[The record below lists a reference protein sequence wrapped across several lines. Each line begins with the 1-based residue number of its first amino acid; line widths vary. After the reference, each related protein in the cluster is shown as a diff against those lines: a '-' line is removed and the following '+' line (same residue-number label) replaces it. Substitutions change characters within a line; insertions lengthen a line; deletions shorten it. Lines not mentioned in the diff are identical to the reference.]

1 MSEESEL
8 SLAQRVH
15 LAQRDLKSFLKTPI
29 IAIGIGIVLIGIV
42 IPITLDTR
50 NFLDTFG
57 YFEERLNSADG
68 PSCIL
73 EDFSGDEADFPS
85 QVLVIEGLGA
95 DKAGIKS
102 GDFITS
108 VNGVPISSTGD
119 VLNWQN
125 LVPGIKPGDNVDV
138 GILRDEVPLSFNVKT
153 TELTDDPTK
162 PMIGIN
168 TASSCTF
175 YFILNEGVV
184 FSQADLYF
192 VYNNLDII
200 LLTNGIFGIV
210 LIYFAFSLFG
220 KLKRLRSEV
229 IHWED
234 AYLDQNYL
242 LTFETNSPQG
252 STDGEKIFN
261 MAQTV
266 FPELRKSNGK
276 PEKWKGKVVT
286 KDGYEFDCFQPTNVK
301 KDEDKEILVVK
312 HFGDSEITAEK
323 IQEVCDSINKS
334 KKDKSVQKKIENASG
349 MNIFR
354 LIIVGR
360 NYDNK
365 LVKDEG
371 YQDEVLDDLDFDA
384 HIDLIL
390 EKDGNYT
397 VILFETD

>member
-1 MSEESEL
+1 VSEESEL

-29 IAIGIGIVLIGIV
+29 IAIGIGIVLIGLV

-68 PSCIL
+68 PSCISA
-73 EDFSGDEADFPS
+73 DFSGDEADFPS

-95 DKAGIKS
+95 DKAGMKS

-125 LVPGIKPGDNVDV
+125 LVPGIKPGDSVDV
-138 GILRDEVPLSFNVKT
+138 GILRDGVPLSFNVKT

-168 TASSCTF
+168 TAAICTF
-175 YFILNEGVV
+175 YFVLNEGVV
-184 FSQADLYF
+184 FSQGDIDF
-192 VYNNLDII
+192 VYNNLDLIF
-200 LLTNGIFGIV
+200 LTNGIFGAV
-210 LIYFAFSLFG
+210 LIYFAFTLFG

-229 IHWED
+229 IQWED

-365 LVKDEG
+365 LVKDED